1 LFQDQY
7 LYVYHMV
14 SRKDNGYAAT
24 LNQYRCYNISLRSN
38 TSRTGCFITIVAHN
52 RAYFY
57 IDREAPLVILHRRN
71 EIALNT
77 RCSSLSCYSNFRY
90 SARTSDVLLADIGNF
105 LTDVF
110 TVSHA
115 GNKESLLILMAHE
128 WDAVCL
134 RWTRRHSSFR
144 NGYRIF
150 MTSSLKLHCF
160 ISFEKVVWTYNAL
173 CNDATG
179 KSWADIFLIACMA
192 RSDGF
197 FYI

>member
-1 LFQDQY
+1 MHKKLCVHIKYKNISLISFQDQC

-14 SRKDNGYAAT
+14 LRKDNGYAAT

-38 TSRTGCFITIVAHN
+38 TSRTRCFITIVAHN
-52 RAYFY
+52 RSYFY
-57 IDREAPLVILHRRN
+57 IDRKAPLVIPHRRN

-77 RCSSLSCYSNFRY
+77 RCNSLSCYSNFRY
-90 SARTSDVLLADIGNF
+90 SARSSDVLLADIGNF
-105 LTDVF
+105 LADVF

-144 NGYRIF
+144 NGLSHLHNFVIEAALLHFVRK
-150 MTSSLKLHCF
+150 SGLSL
-160 ISFEKVVWTYNAL
+160 
-173 CNDATG
+173 
-179 KSWADIFLIACMA
+179 
-192 RSDGF
+192 
-197 FYI
+197 